1 MAKRERETPLIQA
14 VSFLF
19 PLHREGDTHPEN
31 YSIAQAEYRFS
42 RNQELK
48 EFQIGTAI
56 HVPHQDAVRIT
67 VRFYCYLKVNQEEFK
82 AMLKK
87 AFNRIYPLHRFE
99 FREEAI

>member
-1 MAKRERETPLIQA
+1 MARRETETPLVQA

-19 PLHREGDTHPEN
+19 PLHREGEASPEN

-48 EFQIGTAI
+48 EFQIGVAT

-67 VRFYCYLKVNQEEFK
+67 VRFFCYRKVNQEEFK
-82 AMLKK
+82 AALTK